1 MDNVEIEER
10 NRKGVV
16 SPRKLSLYWGVR
28 VAWICVCLHV
38 CVDVCMC
45 VREREKGKEVLH
57 SKQSFCSLMLC
68 LNFSIRIFELP
79 TIY

>member
-45 VREREKGKEVLH
+45 VREREKSERSTAQQTKLLLLDVV
-57 SKQSFCSLMLC
+57 
-68 LNFSIRIFELP
+68 P
-79 TIY
+79 

>member
-45 VREREKGKEVLH
+45 VREREKRERSTAQQTKLLLLDVV
-57 SKQSFCSLMLC
+57 
-68 LNFSIRIFELP
+68 P
-79 TIY
+79 